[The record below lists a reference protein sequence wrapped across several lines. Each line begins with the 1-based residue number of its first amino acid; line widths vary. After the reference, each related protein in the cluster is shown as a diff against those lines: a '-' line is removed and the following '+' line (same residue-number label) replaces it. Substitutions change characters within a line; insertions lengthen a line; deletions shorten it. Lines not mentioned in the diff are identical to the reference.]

1 LPDHHVEPL
10 SDKHQREKFSCGV
23 SALDRYLQK
32 QARQDVS
39 KGVTA
44 TFVVTPDGATIAGF
58 YTLSATELRLRD
70 LPDEFVK
77 KLPRYPSVPATLLGR
92 LAVSKNF
99 RGQRLGEFLLI
110 DAMRRVLITTSNVAS
125 AAIVVD
131 AKDES
136 ARQFYLRYD
145 FVPVPNQP
153 NRLVFRVMK
162 IAKHFEVPRE

>member
-1 LPDHHVEPL
+1 MSEFKIELLGSQHV
-10 SDKHQREKFSCGV
+10 RAAFSCGV
-23 SALDRYLQK
+23 QALYRYLQK

-44 TFVVTPDGATIAGF
+44 AFVITPDGATIAGY

-92 LAVSKNF
+92 LAVSTEF
-99 RGQRLGEFLLI
+99 RGQGLGESLLI
-110 DAMRRVLITTSNVAS
+110 DAMRRVLMTTSNVAS
-125 AAIVVD
+125 IAIVVD

-136 ARQFYLRYD
+136 ARQFYLQYD
-145 FVPVPNQP
+145 FVPLPNQQ
-153 NRLVFRVMK
+153 NRLVFRVKK
-162 IAKHFEVPRE
+162 IAKQFGVSGV